1 MVWVPGTDQEK
12 CGVDRETIPDQGVP
26 GAYLSDSEEQNGDRE
41 WGRKDKNVENRQVKE
56 WSWQALEFWLLYIY

>member
-1 MVWVPGTDQEK
+1 MVWMPGTDQEK

-41 WGRKDKNVENRQVKE
+41 
-56 WSWQALEFWLLYIY
+56 